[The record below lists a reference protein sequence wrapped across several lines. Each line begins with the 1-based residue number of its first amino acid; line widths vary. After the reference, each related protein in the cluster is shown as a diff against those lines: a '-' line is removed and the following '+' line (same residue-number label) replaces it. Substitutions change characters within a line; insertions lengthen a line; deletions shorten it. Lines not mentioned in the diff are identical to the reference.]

1 MLARQKEHLQ
11 VKEAQLL
18 LEQEAPNLREQHTKE
33 LATVRSQIQSNE
45 RELSMQREAVQ
56 SDAAAEIEAVKEG
69 ARVAAEVAQMQM
81 EKRMEAELLGQ
92 RLEMEAT
99 MKKQRDEMQRQ
110 TNLLLEAQTQ
120 HFEDAAA
127 GRVDERAEKA
137 KEQRSEATLLSDQ
150 RREALGKHMEE
161 VEHLREKQVEEIEHL
176 NEAANGEKTR
186 MQEETQDLERKLAQA
201 MASGHGKGNNADQV
215 KKLRAQLSTTITEV
229 QNISQDH
236 QSSLSA
242 LRAQGALEQ
251 AQERERHAEVMG
263 QLSEEAAMQLEGV
276 DKALV
281 DLDAIDEN
289 ENSVTNAEVQHAL
302 DEMREKHIAYI
313 AKMEDIIAERER
325 QVVAAR
331 DRHISEQERLHR
343 DRERDLQNAL
353 REVADRESSLQT
365 ELNEKRDDAS
375 LEQTK
380 QL

>member
-1 MLARQKEHLQ
+1 MQ

-137 KEQRSEATLLSDQ
+137 KEQRSEATHLSDQ

-229 QNISQDH
+229 QNIST
-236 QSSLSA
+236 LS
-242 LRAQGALEQ
+242 R
-251 AQERERHAEVMG
+251 
-263 QLSEEAAMQLEGV
+263 
-276 DKALV
+276 LV
-281 DLDAIDEN
+281 CCVPARIATSINYNLDVKSMA
-289 ENSVTNAEVQHAL
+289 
-302 DEMREKHIAYI
+302 
-313 AKMEDIIAERER
+313 
-325 QVVAAR
+325 
-331 DRHISEQERLHR
+331 
-343 DRERDLQNAL
+343 
-353 REVADRESSLQT
+353 
-365 ELNEKRDDAS
+365 
-375 LEQTK
+375 
-380 QL
+380 